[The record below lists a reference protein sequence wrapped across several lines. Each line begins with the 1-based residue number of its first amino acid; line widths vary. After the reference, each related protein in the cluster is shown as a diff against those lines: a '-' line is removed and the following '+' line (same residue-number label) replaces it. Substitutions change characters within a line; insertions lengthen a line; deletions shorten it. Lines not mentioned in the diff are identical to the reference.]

1 MSYENVI
8 QSMKSNLVPKSVY
21 EESKNEIS
29 RLKLELQNAKSE
41 LTKIKSEYEE
51 QKMAIDIIQAEKES
65 FAAEKKSLEA
75 EKKTFE
81 VKFKEVSLKLK
92 QKNHQYDLM
101 LKKSGGISPGI
112 SPEIEKLLNV
122 TQTIKEE
129 PNTSQPEIGIVN
141 VPTSVPS
148 QASQPAK
155 IGSKRT
161 HAVMSDSS
169 STPESSTDRKGQI
182 PVQEDQATFQKINAK
197 FICEECFFDW
207 GNDIE
212 SKSPRSSSDPR
223 TIHIFETFEKYREHV
238 LDHQALMP
246 IAI

>member
-1 MSYENVI
+1 MSEMSYENVI

-21 EESKNEIS
+21 GESKNEIS
-29 RLKLELQNAKSE
+29 RLKLELQNAKNE

-92 QKNHQYDLM
+92 QKSHQYDLM
-101 LKKSGGISPGI
+101 LKKAGGNP
-112 SPEIEKLLNV
+112 PKLVKSSTV

-129 PNTSQPEIGIVN
+129 PHTTQPEIGIVN
-141 VPTSVPS
+141 VPTSVS
-148 QASQPAK
+148 LQATQAAK
-155 IGSKRT
+155 TGSKRT
-161 HAVMSDSS
+161 HAIMSS
-169 STPESSTDRKGQI
+169 STPESSTDRNGQM
-182 PVQEDQATFQKINAK
+182 PAQEDQAKRQKIQAK
-197 FICEECFFDW
+197 FTCEECFFDW

>member
-92 QKNHQYDLM
+92 QKSHQYDSM
-101 LKKSGGISPGI
+101 LKKAGANSPK
-112 SPEIEKLLNV
+112 SVKSSSV

-129 PNTSQPEIGIVN
+129 PNTSQTEIGIVN